1 MLNEATDSL
10 FQETNSRLHLALFGK
25 HPCWNDHMEDIGLKT
40 PSLVEFK
47 RRLYYEGI
55 SGRLDSGA
63 WRDLPPAHRLDSFDH
78 ELLWT
83 GSTGVIFAILWHSSD
98 GGGRAAYPMVAA
110 AHFLTA
116 RLPAMVGPVFDALQQ
131 VAEDCRKAH
140 DRQAVAQAQTRG
152 VERLIQAARSLVP
165 MSAQTWERTCR
176 EDFVNHDG
184 FGTGGEGFAR
194 LFYAL
199 TEYQN
204 LTPAA
209 CNTFCYRLADGGAA
223 TESLNLWQT
232 LLRAQLDASASLL
245 LSRCRSAT
253 WVDAMAGDFPAEEF
267 FRLKAGPGEIPLVTD
282 IPYRVPDELMEQTR
296 MVLESF
302 LDTPEMVPKLDG
314 CGSDGP
320 GQGTLGSLLERIFR
334 KKS

>member
-1 MLNEATDSL
+1 MLNEATESV

-25 HPCWNDHMEDIGLKT
+25 HPCWNDHIEDIGLAT

-47 RRLYYEGI
+47 RRVYYEGI
-55 SGRLDSGA
+55 SGRLDCGA
-63 WRDLPPAHRLDSFDH
+63 WRNLPTSHRIESFDH

-83 GSTGVIFAILWHSSD
+83 GPTGVIFAILWHSSD

-116 RLPAMVGPVFDALQQ
+116 RLPASIGPVFDALQQ
-131 VAEDCRKAH
+131 VAEDCRNAQ
-140 DRQAVAQAQTRG
+140 DRAAVADAQARG
-152 VERLIQAARSLVP
+152 VERLILAARSLVP
-165 MSAQTWERTCR
+165 MSAQSWERTCR
-176 EDFVNHDG
+176 EDFINHPG
-184 FGTGGEGFAR
+184 FGEGGEGFAR

-204 LTPAA
+204 LHPASR
-209 CNTFCYRLADGGAA
+209 NTFCYRLTDGGAA

-232 LLRAQLDASASLL
+232 LLRSQLDPTDCLL
-245 LSRCRSAT
+245 LARCRSAP

-267 FRLKAGPGEIPLVTD
+267 FRLKAGQAEIPLVSD
-282 IPYRVPDELMEQTR
+282 IPYQVPDELKEQTR

-302 LDTPEMVPKLDG
+302 LDSPELVPRLDG

-320 GQGTLGSLLERIFR
+320 GQSTLGSILGKLFR

>member
-1 MLNEATDSL
+1 MLNEATEPL

-25 HPCWNDHMEDIGLKT
+25 HPCWNDHIEDIGLKT
-40 PSLVEFK
+40 PSLLEFK

-55 SGRLDSGA
+55 SGRLDCGA
-63 WRDLPPAHRLDSFDH
+63 WRDLPPEHRIESFDH

-116 RLPAMVGPVFDALQQ
+116 RLPAMVGPVFEALQQ
-131 VAEDCRKAH
+131 VAEDCRNAH
-140 DRQAVAQAQTRG
+140 DRQAVGDAQARG
-152 VERLIQAARSLVP
+152 VERLIQAARKLVP
-165 MSAQTWERTCR
+165 MSAQTWDRSCR
-176 EDFVNHDG
+176 EDFINHDG
-184 FGTGGEGFAR
+184 FGASGDGFAR

-199 TEYQN
+199 TEYQSLN
-204 LTPAA
+204 PSAR
-209 CNTFCYRLADGGAA
+209 NTFCYRLTDGGAG

-232 LLRAQLDASASLL
+232 LLRPQLDAAPALL
-245 LSRCRSAT
+245 LSRCRATT

-267 FRLKAGPGEIPLVTD
+267 FRLKAAAGEIPLVTD
-282 IPYRVPDELMEQTR
+282 IPYHLPDELKEQTR

-302 LDTPEMVPKLDG
+302 LDTPEMVPRLDG

-320 GQGTLGSLLERIFR
+320 GQSTLGSLLGKIFR